1 MEGEAL
7 DQFFQTL
14 DRSHFLDD
22 RQKPLAYRDA
32 PLAIGFGQTIS
43 QPSLVLDMTRLL
55 DPDKGSKV
63 LEIGTGSGYQTAFLA
78 EFSDQVYTI
87 ERIGQLSK
95 KAQVRLGA
103 LGYSNIHF
111 KIDDGSAGWPQEAP
125 FDRIMVTAAAGKRPD
140 LLIGQLAPRGRMI
153 IPVGPPSLQELLLIT
168 KDDRGRI
175 REQRAGS
182 VRFVEMVGPYGWAE
196 DAESG
201 KEGRG

>member
-1 MEGEAL
+1 MDQDAL
-7 DQFFQTL
+7 EKFFLTL
-14 DRSHFLDD
+14 ERAHFLDD

-55 DPDKGSKV
+55 APEKDSRV

-87 ERIGQLSK
+87 ERIKELSER
-95 KAQVRLGA
+95 AQTRLAA
-103 LGYSNIHF
+103 LGYANIHF
-111 KIDDGSAGWPQEAP
+111 KVGDGSLGWPQAAP

-140 LLIGQLAPRGRMI
+140 LLIDQLAHSGRMV
-153 IPVGPPSLQELLLIT
+153 IPVGPSYLQELLLIT
-168 KDDRGRI
+168 KDDRGKI

-182 VRFVEMVGPYGWAE
+182 VRFVEMVGPYGWT
-196 DAESG
+196 DRDDSG
-201 KEGRG
+201 KED